1 MRIKFLLLIS
11 ILGAIMAGRALAVS
25 PSAISVSINP
35 QNPASYEN
43 VTISLSSYAANL
55 GTVNISW
62 IVNGKSVLSGIGKSS
77 FQVTAGASGTET
89 RIIAKIFLPD
99 GEIDKNIIIR
109 PAELVLLFE
118 ATDSY
123 LPPFYK
129 GKALPTEG
137 SEIKVVALPE
147 IKIGG
152 SLASPKTLTY
162 EWKKDYENSS
172 GDSGYGRSFLVYSND
187 YLDEASNISVVAS
200 TIDGKYSSGGNINI
214 GSYQPQIAFYKKDGE
229 LGTLWEKALPN
240 PYRITG
246 EEIIVAVPYFI
257 SPADIRR
264 PELAFRWFIN
274 NLMLPPKIV
283 EKNVIPL
290 RVEGGV
296 SGVSKLRLEIENT
309 DKIFESASKEINI
322 EF

>member
-1 MRIKFLLLIS
+1 MRLKFLILAIF
-11 ILGAIMAGRALAVS
+11 LGAGSAALAVS
-25 PSAISVSINP
+25 PSAISVSVSP
-35 QNPASYEN
+35 QNPAPNEN

-62 IVNGKSVLSGIGKSS
+62 IINGKSALSGIGKSS
-77 FQVTAGASGTET
+77 FQITAGAAGSET

-129 GKALPTEG
+129 GKALPTAD
-137 SEIKVVALPE
+137 SEIKVVAMPE
-147 IKIGG
+147 IKIG
-152 SLASPKTLTY
+152 SALASPKTLTY
-162 EWKKDYENSS
+162 EWKKDYSNSP
-172 GDSGYGRSFLVYSND
+172 GDSGYGRIFLIYSND

-214 GSYQPQIAFYKKDGE
+214 GSYQPQIAFYKKDSA

-240 PYRITG
+240 PYRISG
-246 EEIIVAVPYFI
+246 EETVVAAPYFI
-257 SPADIRR
+257 SPRDIRR
-264 PELAFRWFIN
+264 PELVFKWFIN
-274 NLMLPPKIV
+274 NLMLPVKNY
-283 EKNVIPL
+283 EKNLIPI
-290 RVEGGV
+290 RAQGGA
-296 SGVSKLRLEIENT
+296 SGVSKLRLEIENR
-309 DKIFESASKEINI
+309 DKIFESASREINI